1 MDETV
6 VYADATMAIN
16 FCTDYVILWVTIK
29 LAGYQLNYYRLTI
42 AAFLGSIYA
51 LLYLFFSNSIVY
63 GFIGKIIFSL
73 VMLYVALK
81 PKNIQELK
89 KGMVYFYLISFAC
102 AGSAVALS
110 LVLKDNGTMFAYQF
124 ALAGGIIFIIFLA
137 WEGEKYL
144 VNKVLPSLLHYGVEI
159 VFAQQKCVGQ
169 GFMDTGNGL
178 KDPLTDKAVIV
189 AEFNHIKSF
198 LPKDLKKIVESYDDE
213 QELFTSLSQTSW
225 ANRIRVIPFSSIGKR
240 SGLLIGLRSDQVII
254 KSKKGEKLLRNQVIA
269 LYKDQ
274 LSKDSEY
281 QFLLP
286 ASILF

>member
-6 VYADATMAIN
+6 VYADVTMAIN
-16 FCTDYVILWVTIK
+16 FCTDYVILWVTMK
-29 LAGYQLNYYRLTI
+29 LAGYQPNYFRLT
-42 AAFLGSIYA
+42 AAALLGSIYA
-51 LLYLFFSNSIVY
+51 LLYLFFSESMFY
-63 GFIGKIIFSL
+63 GFIGKVLFSL
-73 VMLYVALK
+73 LMLYVALK
-81 PKNIQELK
+81 PQNLKEFK
-89 KGMVYFYLISFAC
+89 KGLVYFYLLSFAC

-110 LVLKDNGTMFAYQF
+110 LVLKDHGTRFAYQL
-124 ALAGGIIFIIFLA
+124 ALGGGIILIIYLA

-144 VNKVLPSLLHYGVEI
+144 VNRVLPSLLYYGVE
-159 VFAQQKCVGQ
+159 VFFAQQKCVGQ

-189 AEFNHIKSF
+189 AEFNHVKSS
-198 LPKDLKKIVESYDDE
+198 LPEDLQRIMEGHDNE
-213 QELFTSLSQTSW
+213 QEIITRLSQTGW
-225 ANRIRVIPFSSIGKR
+225 ANRIRIIPFSSIGKR

-254 KSKKGEKLLRNQVIA
+254 RSKNGERLIKDQVIA